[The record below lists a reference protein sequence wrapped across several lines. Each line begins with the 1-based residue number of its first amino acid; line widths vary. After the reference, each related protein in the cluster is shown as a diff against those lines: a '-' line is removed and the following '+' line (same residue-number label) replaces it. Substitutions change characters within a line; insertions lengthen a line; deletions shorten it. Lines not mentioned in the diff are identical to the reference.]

1 MGPSLKAEIYTNQ
14 LGWAHPLIAP
24 QNQNG
29 VTSNCGKKWL
39 TYVPKV
45 EKKSR
50 PENSS
55 SRIPTVPLLPF
66 PRPPCSDFLWSGWLN
81 PLNTWSWP
89 AYLVYNLWSWR
100 RDSLAPLATI
110 RAMSQ
115 SFLFFFFPKGEVS
128 FFENALRALK
138 WLFFAGLWGQQL
150 FPVHALKPTATRSNS
165 GASLL
170 FSLSPHTS
178 KMNKYLPDNSQLIC
192 ASEGH
197 EI

>member
-1 MGPSLKAEIYTNQ
+1 MGPSLNAEIYTNQ

-39 TYVPKV
+39 TYAPMV

-89 AYLVYNLWSWR
+89 TYLVYNLWSWR

-110 RAMSQ
+110 RAMSWP
-115 SFLFFFFPKGEVS
+115 FLFFLSQRWGILLWECVKGTKVALLRWSVRPAAISCPCAQANCDTLKLWCVTLVLSFP
-128 FFENALRALK
+128 
-138 WLFFAGLWGQQL
+138 
-150 FPVHALKPTATRSNS
+150 
-165 GASLL
+165 
-170 FSLSPHTS
+170 PHLQDEQVPS
-178 KMNKYLPDNSQLIC
+178 W
-192 ASEGH
+192 
-197 EI
+197 